1 MDNKE
6 IYLVDDSADHRYLVR
21 TIFKKFL
28 PNYHVRFFQGGN
40 ELYQFLI
47 LQSSPDYTG
56 RRPGLII
63 LDLKMPSINGL
74 ELLKLLR
81 QTPDNAATQWK
92 TIPIVILSNNSS
104 NEIINRCYLAGAN
117 SFFMKPVE
125 FEELRY
131 MLETISHYWLDYN
144 KLPMISEGEP
154 QQNAAALDLD
164 EGDV

>member
-1 MDNKE
+1 MDKKE

-47 LQSSPDYTG
+47 LQSSPEYTG

-63 LDLKMPSINGL
+63 LDLKMPAINGL

-81 QTPDNAATQWK
+81 RTPDNTETQWK
-92 TIPIVILSNNSS
+92 TIPIVILSNNNS
-104 NEIINRCYLAGAN
+104 NEIINRCYLSGAN
-117 SFFMKPVE
+117 SFFIKPVE
-125 FEELRY
+125 FEELRF
-131 MLETISHYWLDYN
+131 MLETICHYWLDYN
-144 KLPMISEGEP
+144 KLPALTQSQPEQKPAE
-154 QQNAAALDLD
+154 LDL
-164 EGDV
+164 EE

>member
-1 MDNKE
+1 MDKKE

-21 TIFKKFL
+21 TIFNKFL
-28 PNYHVRFFQGGN
+28 PNYHVRFFQGGH

-63 LDLKMPSINGL
+63 LDLKMPAINGL

-81 QTPDNAATQWK
+81 QTPDNADTQWK

-104 NEIINRCYLAGAN
+104 NEIISRCYFAGAN
-117 SFFMKPVE
+117 SFFKKPVE
-125 FEELRY
+125 FEELRF
-131 MLETISHYWLDYN
+131 MLETICHYWLDYN
-144 KLPMISEGEP
+144 RLPAVTQKEP
-154 QQNAAALDLD
+154 EQKSAELDLD
-164 EGDV
+164 E

>member
-1 MDNKE
+1 MDKKE

-47 LQSSPDYTG
+47 LQSSPEYTG

-63 LDLKMPSINGL
+63 LDLKMPAINGL

-81 QTPDNAATQWK
+81 RTPDNTETQWK
-92 TIPIVILSNNSS
+92 TIPIVILSNNNS

-117 SFFMKPVE
+117 SFFIKPVE
-125 FEELRY
+125 FEELRF
-131 MLETISHYWLDYN
+131 MLETICHYWLDYN
-144 KLPMISEGEP
+144 KLPVLTQSQPEQKPAE
-154 QQNAAALDLD
+154 LDL
-164 EGDV
+164 EE

>member
-21 TIFKKFL
+21 TIFNKFL

-47 LQSSPDYTG
+47 LQSAPSYTG

-63 LDLKMPSINGL
+63 MDLKMPSINGL
-74 ELLKLLR
+74 ELLKLIR
-81 QTPDNAATQWK
+81 QTPDNGVTQWK
-92 TIPIVILSNNSS
+92 TMPIVILSNNSS
-104 NEIINRCYLAGAN
+104 NEITTRCYLAGAN

-131 MLETISHYWLDYN
+131 MLETICHYWMDYN
-144 KLPMISEGEP
+144 KLPAVSPTES
-154 QQNAAALDLD
+154 QQKPTALDLD
-164 EGDV
+164 E